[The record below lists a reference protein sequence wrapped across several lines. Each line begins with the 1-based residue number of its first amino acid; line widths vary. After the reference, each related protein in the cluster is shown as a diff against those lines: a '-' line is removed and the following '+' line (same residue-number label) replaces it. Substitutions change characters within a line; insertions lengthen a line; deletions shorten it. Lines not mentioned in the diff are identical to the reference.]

1 MKGFLKNKRSI
12 LLLKNVLASFFL
24 KGWSALVSLIMI
36 PLTLQCL
43 GAYKNGVWLTVSSLL
58 IWIDQMDI
66 GLGNGLR
73 NKLAAYM
80 AHNEQEKARQA
91 VSSTMAMLICIVIPL
106 AAVLLAL
113 VWNGDVYSFLNVS
126 VDTIPELRTAL
137 SAAVIIVCFTFVFKF
152 VGNVYMGM
160 QLPAVSNLLITVGQT
175 LALAATFILFVVG
188 KATFLNIVVVNT
200 LATLIVYLSAYP
212 VTFWMKFPFLRPRL
226 SSVNLSSA
234 YNMGTVGIKFF
245 WIQISSLL
253 QFMSVNIL
261 ISRFFSPELVTP
273 YQVAYRYTSLMLV
286 VFSVICMPFWNAT
299 TDAYERGDID
309 WIKKASRRM
318 DQIVLI
324 ASGCLVVMV
333 AVSPWVY
340 DIWVGNK
347 CEVPLS
353 MTAIM
358 ALYVFLLVASTRYS
372 FFLNGIGALRLQLYM
387 TVSAI
392 VFIPLAWLISELTH
406 NILWL
411 FAVMCFC
418 NIPGLVVNVIQFNKI
433 INGKAKG
440 FWRI

>member
-12 LLLKNVLASFFL
+12 LLVKNVLASFFL

-200 LATLIVYLSAYP
+200 
-212 VTFWMKFPFLRPRL
+212 KF
-226 SSVNLSSA
+226 
-234 YNMGTVGIKFF
+234 
-245 WIQISSLL
+245 SL
-253 QFMSVNIL
+253 Q
-261 ISRFFSPELVTP
+261 
-273 YQVAYRYTSLMLV
+273 Y
-286 VFSVICMPFWNAT
+286 
-299 TDAYERGDID
+299 GDGWD
-309 WIKKASRRM
+309 K
-318 DQIVLI
+318 
-324 ASGCLVVMV
+324 
-333 AVSPWVY
+333 
-340 DIWVGNK
+340 
-347 CEVPLS
+347 
-353 MTAIM
+353 
-358 ALYVFLLVASTRYS
+358 VFLDSNIKPVAIYV
-372 FFLNGIGALRLQLYM
+372 G
-387 TVSAI
+387 
-392 VFIPLAWLISELTH
+392 
-406 NILWL
+406 
-411 FAVMCFC
+411 
-418 NIPGLVVNVIQFNKI
+418 
-433 INGKAKG
+433 
-440 FWRI
+440 